1 MRRISMKTGMKAVAV
16 ALIAFPEPITTAL
29 GILILSASF
38 TLHHRKDLGK
48 FGDPEVLI
56 QRSLKN
62 TEPIGFRRY
71 LITEKTVGNHVPP
84 QYYSWFDNHKMS
96 QSVLHHTLKTSYTQY
111 QSQSRG
117 TMVHSKPVLHQKLLI
132 S

>member
-1 MRRISMKTGMKAVAV
+1 MRRISMKTCIRAVAI

-29 GILILSASF
+29 GILILSTSF

-71 LITEKTVGNHVPP
+71 LIREKTVVNQVPP
-84 QYYSWFDNHKMS
+84 QYYS
-96 QSVLHHTLKTSYTQY
+96 
-111 QSQSRG
+111 
-117 TMVHSKPVLHQKLLI
+117 
-132 S
+132 